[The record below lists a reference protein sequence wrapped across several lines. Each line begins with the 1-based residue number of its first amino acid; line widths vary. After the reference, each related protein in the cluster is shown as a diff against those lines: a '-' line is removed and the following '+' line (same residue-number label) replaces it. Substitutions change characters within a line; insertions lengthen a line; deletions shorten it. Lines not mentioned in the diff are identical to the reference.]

1 VQRAC
6 FEEFTERFA
15 DAARKLR
22 VTADGIS
29 EPDADMGPMINA
41 AGLETVEQHVADAV
55 ERGASVLAG
64 GQRPAGA
71 SFARGYFY
79 LPTVLTGVTRDM
91 RVMREETFGP
101 VAPIVPFDTLDEGI
115 RMANDTPYGLAAY
128 VYTSD
133 LDRAFYAAKHLRA
146 GGVGINVND
155 ITDMRGP
162 FGGMKMS
169 GIGRELG
176 QPGMDA
182 YLETKHVRVRV
193 REAR

>member
-1 VQRAC
+1 VL
-6 FEEFTERFA
+6 TGG
-15 DAARKLR
+15 
-22 VTADGIS
+22 TAPEGS
-29 EPDADMGPMINA
+29 QYAK
-41 AGLETVEQHVADAV
+41 
-55 ERGASVLAG
+55 
-64 GQRPAGA
+64 
-71 SFARGYFY
+71 GYFF

-101 VAPIVPFDTLDEGI
+101 VAPIAAFDTLEDGI

-128 VYTSD
+128 IYTSD
-133 LDRAFYAAKHLRA
+133 LDLAFYAAKHLRA

-155 ITDMRGP
+155 ITDLRGP

-193 REAR
+193 RMP